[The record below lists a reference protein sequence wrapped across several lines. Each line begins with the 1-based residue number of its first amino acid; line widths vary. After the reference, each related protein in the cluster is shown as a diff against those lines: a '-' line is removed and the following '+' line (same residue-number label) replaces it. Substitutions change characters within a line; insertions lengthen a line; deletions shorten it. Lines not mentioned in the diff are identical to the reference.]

1 MIIHFRL
8 LYSFSQHYGH
18 ILFPG
23 PIDLTGIDL
32 DAVVHI
38 RRREVVV
45 YPDDEKKP
53 PVGQGLNK
61 RAEICLESIWPTD
74 KATHEPIKSIERL
87 AVMRFEERLERATRR
102 MDAR

>member
-1 MIIHFRL
+1 M
-8 LYSFSQHYGH
+8 
-18 ILFPG
+18 
-23 PIDLTGIDL
+23 TDL
-32 DAVVHI
+32 DLDSIVHI

-53 PVGQGLNK
+53 PVGFGLNK
-61 RAEICLESIWPTD
+61 RAEVCLESIWPTD
-74 KATHEPIKSIERL
+74 KSTHESIKSPERL

>member
-1 MIIHFRL
+1 M
-8 LYSFSQHYGH
+8 
-18 ILFPG
+18 
-23 PIDLTGIDL
+23 
-32 DAVVHI
+32 HI